1 MTSLSSRT
9 TRSQMN
15 TLINQMEMYSSSGET
30 ITSWRELTKSETPKL
45 IIMVGGP
52 ASGKSVVKVACA
64 NECDIDDAIV
74 LNPDNLMENMHS
86 NDLSKRNIV
95 NRDFR
100 TLYQDIFKNRLG
112 INIIYDRT
120 GAYKEHTEFII
131 DLIRSG
137 AAMQGNIRYEIV
149 LCIVVTPLDI
159 GLERAISREKEI
171 GRSVPPEVI
180 RRIYGS
186 IESIIEEYETNSDTK
201 IFHSLRHAQ
210 KELSGKPSRK
220 VTVDQDGTL
229 LLPTKTKGVV
239 PIKSGNFSID
249 LDPTRKTRP
258 KEFSTPIDMTGITR
272 RFNDVDDE
280 SKDDDHEL
288 DKDNR
293 IYLDT
298 DRGDRVSFM
307 NSHMLFDKII
317 AFDNTIE
324 NEPPQLIYLYDQGK
338 VVIDKEASQ
347 LARST
352 KERSKLL
359 RNRFDLLDT
368 RSARLTARG
377 GRTRKINRKRKSL
390 KRKSIRNKKR
400 KSRKSHR

>member
-15 TLINQMEMYSSSGET
+15 TLINQMEIYSSSGET

-74 LNPDNLMENMHS
+74 LNPDNLMENMHG

-137 AAMQGNIRYEIV
+137 AAMQGDIRYEIV

-171 GRSVPPEVI
+171 GRSVPPDVI

-229 LLPTKTKGVV
+229 LL
-239 PIKSGNFSID
+239 
-249 LDPTRKTRP
+249 
-258 KEFSTPIDMTGITR
+258 
-272 RFNDVDDE
+272 
-280 SKDDDHEL
+280 
-288 DKDNR
+288 
-293 IYLDT
+293 
-298 DRGDRVSFM
+298 
-307 NSHMLFDKII
+307 
-317 AFDNTIE
+317 
-324 NEPPQLIYLYDQGK
+324 
-338 VVIDKEASQ
+338 
-347 LARST
+347 
-352 KERSKLL
+352 
-359 RNRFDLLDT
+359 
-368 RSARLTARG
+368 
-377 GRTRKINRKRKSL
+377 
-390 KRKSIRNKKR
+390 
-400 KSRKSHR
+400 